1 VKLDPG
7 AHVFYAFGF
16 ALKSGCDRAVVSWCG
31 EVAHIEARKRLGW
44 VGGDEETNPID
55 ASTPTQVPTSSPT

>member
-16 ALKSGCDRAVVSWCG
+16 ALKSGCDNQIQDIG
-31 EVAHIEARKRLGW
+31 KIL
-44 VGGDEETNPID
+44 
-55 ASTPTQVPTSSPT
+55 TSDKLKPFFSSSSA

>member
-16 ALKSGCDRAVVSWCG
+16 ALKSGCDN
-31 EVAHIEARKRLGW
+31 EK
-44 VGGDEETNPID
+44 
-55 ASTPTQVPTSSPT
+55 TPTPEANEVVVFRDFFTFDSDSLAIPFFLQFRINIL

>member
-16 ALKSGCDRAVVSWCG
+16 ALKSGCDMDVARNMTRNMGHWSLDMTAFFFESNGCG
-31 EVAHIEARKRLGW
+31 PKKYTG
-44 VGGDEETNPID
+44 
-55 ASTPTQVPTSSPT
+55 